1 MNDGDATRAAQDR
14 GRKFGPLGTAL
25 VIIPTFNEAENIKS
39 IVGRVR
45 EAVPEAHVLVADDNS
60 PDGTGK
66 LADELAATDDQVQVL
81 HRKGKEGLGAAYLA
95 GFHWGMEHGYGVL
108 VEMDADG
115 SHQPEELPRLLTAL
129 KGADLVLG
137 SRWVPGGRVVNWPRS
152 REIISRGGS
161 LYSRLAL
168 DLPLRDITGGYRAFR
183 RETLEGLGL
192 DEVASQGYCFQVDL
206 ARRAVKAGYHVV
218 EVPITF
224 VERELGDSKM
234 SRDILVEAL
243 WRVTAWGVGER
254 VGKIAGR
261 TGVQEQPK
269 PAPSPSSPSP
279 SSPAPSSPSPQQP
292 S

>member
-1 MNDGDATRAAQDR
+1 MNDGETLEATAR
-14 GRKFGPLGTAL
+14 GRQFGPLGTVL
-25 VIIPTFNEAENIKS
+25 VIIPTYNEAENIKT

-45 EAVPEAHVLVADDNS
+45 KAVPEAHVLVADDNS

-66 LADELAATDDQVQVL
+66 LADELAAADDHVKVL

-95 GFHWGMEHGYGVL
+95 GFRWGLEHGYGVL

-137 SRWVPGGRVVNWPRS
+137 SRWVPGGRVVNWPKS
-152 REIISRGGS
+152 REAISRGGS

-192 DEVASQGYCFQVDL
+192 EEVASQGYCFQVDL
-206 ARRAVKAGYHVV
+206 ARRSVKAGYHVV

-224 VERELGDSKM
+224 VEREFGDSKM
-234 SRDILVEAL
+234 SKDILVEAL
-243 WRVTAWGVGER
+243 WRVTAWGVGDR
-254 VGKIAGR
+254 VNKLKGKGAAKGR
-261 TGVQEQPK
+261 TRSGVEGEVK
-269 PAPSPSSPSP
+269 GDVKDA
-279 SSPAPSSPSPQQP
+279 AEGK
-292 S
+292 